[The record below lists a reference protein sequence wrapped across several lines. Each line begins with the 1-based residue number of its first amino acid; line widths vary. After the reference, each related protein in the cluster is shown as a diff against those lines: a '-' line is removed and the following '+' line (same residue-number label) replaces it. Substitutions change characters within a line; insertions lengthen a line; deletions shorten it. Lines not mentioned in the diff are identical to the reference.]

1 MTSHEFTLTVNTDP
15 TEYADQLFEV
25 AEGTLVPEGGNG
37 TGVVHAIHDT
47 ATLADAVAWA
57 VAAVESVG
65 ITVTGVETEDT
76 VSLKDIAARMGRTYE
91 SVRRLASGQRGP
103 GRFPAPFSTDSWALY
118 SWAEVSAWLAA
129 HYGTEGVPAY
139 DREIVAADYLLR
151 ARHMLVDDPQR
162 ANFAQ
167 LASA

>member
-1 MTSHEFTLTVNTDP
+1 MQEFTLTINREP
-15 TEYADQLFEV
+15 TEHELDRLTETELEAFGIEGPATPVTAEV
-25 AEGTLVPEGGNG
+25 AVDADTLAAAIA
-37 TGVVHAIHDT
+37 TAVHAFESIG
-47 ATLADAVAWA
+47 VA
-57 VAAVESVG
+57 
-65 ITVTGVETEDT
+65 VTGVQTEDT